1 MTARLVLIAAG
12 FMVLAA
18 ALALSLIGGADWA
31 ARVLGAL
38 DRLRQFG
45 VAGWLVFVLVQAL
58 VALVGFLPASLLG
71 LAAGAVYGVALGFGL
86 AAIGILLGAGMAFWL
101 ARSALRPAIVRLVAR
116 RDGLRRFDAA
126 VRRDGWRLVLL
137 MRVSPVMPFSITS
150 FALGLSG
157 IGLRDY
163 ALGTL
168 ASLPAL
174 VLYVSLGALGVQG
187 IAALRGGPGWLHVAL
202 IGAGVV
208 ATLALTARIGQLVA
222 RAVKVPAGGD

>member
-1 MTARLVLIAAG
+1 VKVRLLAIVLG
-12 FMVLAA
+12 FALLAA
-18 ALALSLIGGADWA
+18 ALVLSVAGGAEFA
-31 ARVLGAL
+31 AHVLGWL
-38 DRLRQFG
+38 DRLRG
-45 VAGWLVFVLVQAL
+45 LGALGCVVFVLLQAL
-58 VALVGFLPASLLG
+58 VALIGFLPASLLG

-86 AAIGILLGAGMAFWL
+86 AAIGILLGAGAAFWL

-126 VRRDGWRLVLL
+126 IRRDGWRLVLL

-157 IGLRDY
+157 IGLTDY

-174 VLYVSLGALGVQG
+174 ALYVMLGALGVQG
-187 IAALRGGPGWLHVAL
+187 ITAMRAGPGWVHIAL
-202 IGAGVV
+202 IGAGLV
-208 ATLALTARIGQLVA
+208 ATLALTLRIGQLVA
-222 RAVKVPAGGD
+222 RAVRFPLG